1 MKRSRGR
8 PVSRKCCIGC
18 KKELVGAATIRA
30 HRCEGLDKL
39 LEARSA
45 HQPPPDDEPQPNP
58 LTLTKQRKG
67 EEPAAIVLLNHIANI
82 KDNERDVTF
91 FPSNTALSISGGSVV
106 EDSFIKSLNPV
117 RPQAVQVQV
126 YHHRTSTPV
135 KLMNMDAKVE
145 RNNNNNNNQPAVE
158 EDNNNQ
164 PAVEEGN
171 NNQPAVEEGNNN
183 QPVVEEGNNNQPAV
197 EEDNSDDDD
206 GLLMPKRTKR
216 KRQVGAT
223 NEPRK
228 QLFLTELAGVIRQ
241 DEEDAV
247 DFNVATIVKS
257 QKGAEHL
264 LFQGRRHR
272 KGYFTRNGT
281 RKTWRC
287 CECNGNI
294 ITDGNNQPIL
304 QENWL
309 PHTCESDRY
318 KCNAVKLQN
327 VIKVNTTLLL
337 HLVLAC
343 FFKGAS
349 AYVAR

>member
-8 PVSRKCCIGC
+8 PVSRKCCVGC

-45 HQPPPDDEPQPNP
+45 HQPPSDDEPQPNP

-67 EEPAAIVLLNHIANI
+67 EEPAAIVLLDHIANL
-82 KDNERDVTF
+82 KENERDVTF
-91 FPSNTALSISGGSVV
+91 YPSNTALSISGGSVV
-106 EDSFIKSLNPV
+106 EDSFIESLNPV
-117 RPQAVQVQV
+117 RPQAVQVQAS
-126 YHHRTSTPV
+126 HHRTSTPV

-145 RNNNNNNNQPAVE
+145 RNNNNKPPVVE
-158 EDNNNQ
+158 EVNDNNQ

-171 NNQPAVEEGNNN
+171 NNNQLPVEENNNNNQLPVEENNNNQSAVEEGN
-183 QPVVEEGNNNQPAV
+183 
-197 EEDNSDDDD
+197 SDDD
-206 GLLMPKRTKR
+206 GILMPKRTKR
-216 KRQVGAT
+216 KRQGAT